1 MAKSVVWIVALG
13 VAVAAILIVAYMPNA
28 FLPTPEPVPQLH
40 SGGQVKNTLVVGE
53 EGSFR
58 GLVSG
63 GKPPYQ
69 FEWVFPDGD
78 VVRSMNT
85 NKSFDSPGTY
95 EVTVSISDSAGQ
107 SESHSFEIRVIPTQ

>member
-1 MAKSVVWIVALG
+1 MVKSVVWIGALG
-13 VAVAAILIVAYMPNA
+13 AAVAIILIVAYMPNV
-28 FLPTPEPVPQLH
+28 FLPKPESVPKLQ
-40 SGGQVKNTLVVGE
+40 SGGQVKSTLQVGE

-69 FEWVFPDGD
+69 VEWAFPDGT
-78 VVRSMNT
+78 VVRSVNAT
-85 NKSFDSPGTY
+85 RAFDSPGTY

-107 SESHSFEIRVIPTQ
+107 SNNHSFEIRVVSAQ